1 MSSNAVLVLSKMLHT
16 IDMKET
22 YTSKCTCFIDKHQ
35 GKTLRRFNMNI
46 MDIVLPGINL
56 WFLLVLLLL
65 AFIVG
70 MVVSFRMLAAHSV
83 YRGDYR

>member
-1 MSSNAVLVLSKMLHT
+1 
-16 IDMKET
+16 
-22 YTSKCTCFIDKHQ
+22 
-35 GKTLRRFNMNI
+35 MNI

-56 WFLLVLLLL
+56 WFLLALLLI

-70 MVVSFRMLAAHSV
+70 MVVSFRMFAAHSV